1 MGVAA
6 WMHGGCSLVLHPWQV
21 EERDDI
27 QSDLEAAEM
36 KRRQMVHGEREL
48 EP

>member
-1 MGVAA
+1 MEAQVVRLSEAFNR
-6 WMHGGCSLVLHPWQV
+6 QV

-36 KRRQMVHGEREL
+36 TRRQMVHGEREL

>member
-6 WMHGGCSLVLHPWQV
+6 WSFTRQV